1 MATRSAESPLPVLI
15 VIILAAMSLI
25 QLIAPDLLHPG
36 LTLFLIGIVFLVLH
50 FINWLKD
57 ATTLVTGWI
66 LAGFGLGF
74 WATTFEVFDD
84 LSLVTILFGMGLSFL
99 GIYIT
104 ASDTDRIDSRRWPL
118 VPGVLLLLVGV
129 VLVLEG
135 SVGRERLWSYVVPL
149 IPSAIAVWYLIE
161 WRRRAPPAM
170 PQP

>member
-74 WATTFEVFDD
+74 WATTFEVFWRDR
-84 LSLVTILFGMGLSFL
+84 SGERGCGAMSSHSF
-99 GIYIT
+99 
-104 ASDTDRIDSRRWPL
+104 
-118 VPGVLLLLVGV
+118 
-129 VLVLEG
+129 
-135 SVGRERLWSYVVPL
+135 
-149 IPSAIAVWYLIE
+149 
-161 WRRRAPPAM
+161 RRRSPSGT
-170 PQP
+170 